1 MRINTDDDIRSLL
14 EETLKTAKAAK
25 SAAEHTRLLLFWM
38 HLASW
43 IKTALFLALVVVV
56 IYFGQRAYQ
65 DVRRMAAG
73 QGAEAALRDA
83 LEPR

>member
-25 SAAEHTRLLLFWM
+25 RAAEDTRLLVIWTQV
-38 HLASW
+38 ASW
-43 IKTALFLALVVVV
+43 IKTALFLVLVVGVV
-56 IYFGQRAYQ
+56 YFGSRAYQ
-65 DVRRMAAG
+65 DVRRMTDT
-73 QGAEAALRDA
+73 QRAESALRDV